1 MHERTVS
8 SRVKALVLLA
18 FAIGFAF
25 SAVIFAASSA
35 YSAASNSY
43 HSFSYRTGG
52 MQCLIVTRGEEGV
65 AVSCA
70 KDK

>member
-1 MHERTVS
+1 MHERTMS
-8 SRVKALVLLA
+8 GRVKALVLLA

-43 HSFSYRTGG
+43 HTFSYRTGG

-65 AVSCA
+65 AVACA